1 MDKQDNDKKK
11 KDKRTNE
18 LQNTGNCVFL
28 APIFLD
34 YLALQSFDFESI

>member
-18 LQNTGNCVFL
+18 LQNTTQK
-28 APIFLD
+28 IYD
-34 YLALQSFDFESI
+34 WALQTLPKTTG